1 MWRDPQIAL
10 VFLVVLALA
19 SPVRADETS
28 VELAAGDGLDRVKA
42 ACAVCHSLD
51 YIVMNS
57 PFLDATGWDKT
68 VMKMIKVMGA
78 PISPDES
85 VLIVRYLAT
94 HYGKDSAMSP
104 SAE

>member
-1 MWRDPQIAL
+1 MWRDPQVAV
-10 VFLVVLALA
+10 VFLVALGLA
-19 SPVRADETS
+19 SPLRADEAT

-57 PFLDATGWDKT
+57 PFLDASGWDKT
-68 VMKMIKVMGA
+68 VTKMIKVMGA

-85 VLIVRYLAT
+85 ALIVRYLAT
-94 HYGKDSAMSP
+94 RYGKDSEISP
-104 SAE
+104 PAE